1 MCNNDNFN
9 NKNQLQVLNL
19 IFVIE
24 IVIENL

>member
-19 IFVIE
+19 IFAIE

>member
-9 NKNQLQVLNL
+9 SKNQLQVLNL
-19 IFVIE
+19 IFAIE

>member
-9 NKNQLQVLNL
+9 NRNQLQVLNL
-19 IFVIE
+19 IFAIE